1 MEISKIRNFCI
12 IAHVDHGKSTLAD
25 RFLEITQTV
34 PKEKMHDQYLDRLSL
49 ERERGITIKMQPV
62 TMYYKGYTLNLIDTP
77 GHVDF
82 SYEVSRSLMA
92 VEGAILLIDGT
103 QGIQAQTIS
112 HLNLAKS
119 LGLVI
124 IPAINK
130 IDLKDNLL
138 DLDLLQESIKHLI
151 DVDKIYL
158 ISAKN
163 GQGVEELIQAI
174 IEKIPPPRILSE
186 SKALIFDS
194 HYDEYLGIVAHVRV
208 FGGEF
213 KQKDTAYLLHGKT
226 KFKIVSLGY
235 FRPDLEEKDKLKAG
249 EIGFIA
255 TGIRDPGVLKIG
267 DTISLSNEISPL
279 PGYKEP
285 QPVVFACIFPEKE
298 NYEQFKEKIQ
308 KLRLTDPAVYLE
320 PTISPIFGRG
330 YLAGFLGL
338 LHLEIF
344 TQRLER
350 DYYGGSGGII
360 LTLPSVR
367 YKVNLKD
374 GKSIF
379 IRNPNDLPDPN
390 FIESIEEPW
399 AKVEIITPFDY
410 IENIANLIKEK
421 RGLIKEERLEGH
433 FLIIESEIPVEE
445 LITGFYDEL
454 KSLSSGYASLS
465 WEFSEYRKGDL
476 VKLNILIAEAP
487 ESALSRIV
495 PREKAEALG
504 RKILLKL
511 KELLPREEF
520 PVKLQA
526 AIGSRVIARET
537 IPALR
542 KDVAGWLYGGD
553 RTRKMK
559 LWQKQKEGKKKLAI
573 LGKGKVKVPNDVL
586 IEILRVK

>member
-163 GQGVEELIQAI
+163 GQGVEELMQAVI
-174 IEKIPPPRILSE
+174 KKIPPPRILSE

-379 IRNPNDLPDPN
+379 IQNPNDLPDSN

-433 FLIIESEIPVEE
+433 FLVIESEVPIEE

-559 LWQKQKEGKKKLAI
+559 LWQKQKEGKKKLTI